1 LAIASRVRVAIG
13 RTGAAVTR
21 VLGILLHNWPLKLAA
36 IGLASLLYGGLV
48 LSQSSATL
56 TGVVPVAPRNQPP
69 NAFLL
74 TTIRPVTEIRY
85 FSPAGVQPIAAD
97 FEAWVD
103 LSDVAPG
110 SGPQSV
116 PVQLR
121 SIDPRVTVRDY
132 QPEVV
137 TVDLDRVD
145 RKTVDVE
152 VDRGEV
158 PANLEVGATAVDPK
172 QVEVVG
178 PASVISRVVAARA
191 SVVIQPSGIDVD
203 QDVTLVPVDDV
214 GDAVAQVDLKPTTAR
229 VTIPVFSDRQS
240 KTLPI
245 SPQIT
250 GTPAAGFEL
259 AAATVTPRFV
269 TVEGDVDELQSLLSV
284 DTAPIS
290 VSGFSSSQEIQAPL
304 VLPTG
309 VVALDVQTVK
319 VSITVRAVTASRNF
333 EIGLRIVGARPG
345 YTYAPAVDRILITVG
360 GSVADL
366 DRLIGSTLAADLD
379 VGALGPGTA
388 QVPVAVDLPA
398 GLTLVAA
405 NPPNVAVSI
414 TAPAASPQA
423 SGG

>member
-1 LAIASRVRVAIG
+1 
-13 RTGAAVTR
+13 VTR

-56 TGVVPVAPRNQPP
+56 TGVVPIKPRDQPP
-69 NAFLL
+69 NTFLL

-85 FSPAGVQPIAAD
+85 FSPSGVQPIAAD

-103 LSDVAPG
+103 LSDVEPG
-110 SGPQSV
+110 AGPQSV

-121 SIDPRVTVRDY
+121 SIDPRVTVRGY

-137 TVDLDRVD
+137 TVDLDRVA

-158 PANLEVGATAVDPK
+158 PPNLEVGATTVEPK

-178 PASVISRVVAARA
+178 PASVISRVIVARA
-191 SVVIQPSGIDVD
+191 SVVIQPPGIDID
-203 QDVTLVPVDDV
+203 QDVTLVPVDDI
-214 GDAVAQVDLKPTTAR
+214 GDAVAQVELKPSTAR

-259 AAATVTPRFV
+259 VAATVTPQFV
-269 TVEGDVDELQSLLSV
+269 TVEGDVDELQALTTV

-290 VSGFSSSQEIQAPL
+290 VSGFSSSQNIDAPL

-309 VVALDVQTVK
+309 VVALDVQTVR
-319 VSITVRAVTASRNF
+319 VSITFQAQTASRNF
-333 EIGLRIVGARPG
+333 EVGLRIVGARPG
-345 YTYAPAVDRILITVG
+345 YTYAPGVDRVLITVG

-366 DRLIGSTLAADLD
+366 DRLIGSTLAAELD

-388 QVPVAVDLPA
+388 QVPATVDLPA
-398 GLTLVAA
+398 GLTLVGV
-405 NPPNVAVSI
+405 NPPNVDVTI
-414 TAPAASPQA
+414 TAPAASQTAP
-423 SGG
+423 GD

>member
-1 LAIASRVRVAIG
+1 
-13 RTGAAVTR
+13 VTR
-21 VLGILLHNWPLKLAA
+21 VLGIILHNWPLKLAA

-56 TGVVPVAPRNQPP
+56 TGVVPIKPRAQPP
-69 NAFLL
+69 NTFLL
-74 TTIRPVTEIRY
+74 NTIRPVTEIRY

-103 LSDVAPG
+103 LSDVKPG

-121 SIDPRVTVRDY
+121 SIDPRVTVRGY

-137 TVDLDRVD
+137 TVDLDRVA

-158 PANLEVGATAVDPK
+158 PPNVELGATTVDPK

-191 SVVIQPSGIDVD
+191 SVVIQPSGINVD
-203 QDVTLVPVDDV
+203 QDVTLVPVDDI

-245 SPQIT
+245 SPKIT
-250 GTPAAGFEL
+250 GTPAAGFAL
-259 AAATVTPRFV
+259 AAASVTPQFV
-269 TVEGDVDELQSLLSV
+269 TVEGDVDELQALDSV

-290 VSGFSSSQEIQAPL
+290 VSGFSSSQTIDAPL

-309 VVALDVQTVK
+309 VVALDVQTVR
-319 VSITVRAVTASRNF
+319 VSITVQAVTASRNF
-333 EIGLRIVGARPG
+333 EVGLRIVGARPG
-345 YTYAPAVDRILITVG
+345 YTYAPDVDRVLITVG

-366 DRLIGSTLAADLD
+366 DRLIASTIAVDLD
-379 VGALGPGTA
+379 VSALGPGTA
-388 QVPVAVDLPA
+388 QVPATVDLPA

-405 NPPNVAVSI
+405 SPPDVNVTI
-414 TAPAASPQA
+414 TAPAASPA
-423 SGG
+423 TTGG

>member
-1 LAIASRVRVAIG
+1 
-13 RTGAAVTR
+13 VTR

-56 TGVVPVAPRNQPP
+56 TGVVPIKPRDQPP
-69 NAFLL
+69 NTFLL
-74 TTIRPVTEIRY
+74 NTIRPVTEIRY

-103 LSDVAPG
+103 LSDVEPG

-121 SIDPRVTVRDY
+121 SIDPRVTVRGY

-137 TVDLDRVD
+137 TVDLDRVA

-158 PANLEVGATAVDPK
+158 PPNLEVGATTVDPK

-191 SVVIQPSGIDVD
+191 SVVIQSSGINVD

-214 GDAVAQVDLKPTTAR
+214 GDAVAQVDLKPTSAR
-229 VTIPVFSDRQS
+229 VTIPIFSDRQS

-250 GTPAAGFEL
+250 GSPAAGFEL
-259 AAATVTPRFV
+259 VAASVTPRFV
-269 TVEGDVDELQSLLSV
+269 TVEGDVDELQALVSA

-290 VSGFSSSQEIQAPL
+290 VSGFSSSQTIEAPL

-309 VVALDVQTVK
+309 VVALDVQTVR
-319 VSITVRAVTASRNF
+319 VSITVQAVTASRNF
-333 EIGLRIVGARPG
+333 EVGLRIVGARPG
-345 YTYAPAVDRILITVG
+345 YTYAPDVDRVLITVG

-366 DRLIGSTLAADLD
+366 DRLVGSTIAVDLD
-379 VGALGPGTA
+379 VSTLGPGTA
-388 QVPVAVDLPA
+388 QVQATADLPA

-405 NPPNVAVSI
+405 NPSSVNVTI
-414 TAPAASPQA
+414 TAPTASPA
-423 SGG
+423 TTGG

>member
-1 LAIASRVRVAIG
+1 
-13 RTGAAVTR
+13 VTR

-56 TGVVPVAPRNQPP
+56 TGVVPITPRNQPS

-74 TTIRPVTEIRY
+74 NSIRPVTEIRY
-85 FSPAGVQPIAAD
+85 FSPSGVQPIAAD

-103 LSDVAPG
+103 LADVEPG

-121 SIDPRVTVRDY
+121 AVDPRVTVRGY

-137 TVDLDRVD
+137 TVDLDRVA
-145 RKTVDVE
+145 RRTVAVE

-158 PANLEVGATAVDPK
+158 PPNLEVGATTVDPK
-172 QVEVVG
+172 RVEVVG
-178 PASVISRVVAARA
+178 PASVIGRVVGARA
-191 SVVIQPSGIDVD
+191 SVVIQPSGINVD
-203 QDVTLVPVDDV
+203 QDVQLVPVDNV
-214 GDAVAQVDLKPTTAR
+214 GDAVAQVELKPSTAR

-245 SPQIT
+245 SPQIG

-259 AAATVTPRFV
+259 VAATVTPRFV
-269 TVEGDVDELQSLLSV
+269 TVEGDVDELQALTTV
-284 DTAPIS
+284 DTVPIS
-290 VSGFSSSQEIQAPL
+290 VSGFSSSQNIDAAL

-309 VVALDVQTVK
+309 VVALDVQTVR
-319 VSITVRAVTASRNF
+319 VSITFRAQTASRNF
-333 EIGLRIVGARPG
+333 EVGLRIVGARPG
-345 YTYAPAVDRILITVG
+345 YTYAPDADRVLITVG

-366 DRLIGSTLAADLD
+366 DRLVGSTLAVDLD
-379 VGALGPGTA
+379 VSALGPGTA
-388 QVPVAVDLPA
+388 QVQATADLPA

-405 NPPNVAVSI
+405 NPPNVNVTI
-414 TAPAASPQA
+414 TAPAASPA
-423 SGG
+423 TPGG

>member
-1 LAIASRVRVAIG
+1 
-13 RTGAAVTR
+13 VTR
-21 VLGILLHNWPLKLAA
+21 VLGILVHNWPLKLAA

-56 TGVVPVAPRNQPP
+56 TGVVPVTPRDQPP
-69 NAFLL
+69 NTFLL

-85 FSPAGVQPIAAD
+85 FSPSGVQPIAAD

-103 LSDVAPG
+103 LAGVEPG

-121 SIDPRVTVRDY
+121 SIDPRVTVIGY

-137 TVDLDRVD
+137 TVELDRIA
-145 RKTVDVE
+145 RKTVKVE
-152 VDRGEV
+152 VERGEV
-158 PANLEVGATAVDPK
+158 PPNLEVGATAVEPA
-172 QVEVVG
+172 EVDVIG

-203 QDVTLVPVDDV
+203 QDVELVAVDDI
-214 GDAVAQVDLKPTTAR
+214 GDAVPQVRLEPTTAR

-259 AAATVTPRFV
+259 AAADATPKFV
-269 TVEGDVDELQSLLSV
+269 TVEGDVDELQALLSV

-290 VSGFSSSQEIQAPL
+290 VSGFSSSQNIDAPL

-309 VVALDVQTVK
+309 VVALDVQTVR
-319 VSITVRAVTASRNF
+319 VAITVRAVTASRNF
-333 EIGLRIVGARPG
+333 EVGLRIVGARPG
-345 YTYAPAVDRILITVG
+345 YTYAPDVDRVLITVG

-379 VGALGPGTA
+379 VSALGPGTT
-388 QVPVAVDLPA
+388 QVRPTAELPA

-405 NPPNVAVSI
+405 NPPTVNVTV
-414 TAPAASPQA
+414 TAPASSPQA
-423 SGG
+423 PGG

>member
-1 LAIASRVRVAIG
+1 
-13 RTGAAVTR
+13 VTR
-21 VLGILLHNWPLKLAA
+21 VLGILVHNWPLKLAA

-48 LSQSSATL
+48 LSQSSATM
-56 TGVVPVAPRNQPP
+56 TGVVPVTPRDQPP
-69 NAFLL
+69 NTFLL

-85 FSPAGVQPIAAD
+85 FSPSGVQPIAAD

-103 LSDVAPG
+103 LADVEAG

-121 SIDPRVTVRDY
+121 AIDPRVTVLGY

-137 TVDLDRVD
+137 TVELDSVARRSV
-145 RKTVDVE
+145 KVE

-158 PANLEVGATAVDPK
+158 PPNLEVGATTVEPAEVD
-172 QVEVVG
+172 VIG

-191 SVVIQPSGIDVD
+191 TVVIQPSGIDVD
-203 QDVTLVPVDDV
+203 QDVELVAVDDV
-214 GDAVAQVDLKPTTAR
+214 GDAVPQVRLDPTTAR
-229 VTIPVFSDRQS
+229 VTIPIFSDRQS

-245 SPQIT
+245 SPQIA

-259 AAATVTPRFV
+259 AAASATPKFV
-269 TVEGDVDELQSLLSV
+269 TVEGDVDELQALLSV

-290 VSGFSSSQEIQAPL
+290 VSGFSSSQNIDAPL

-309 VVALDVQTVK
+309 VVALDVQTVR

-333 EIGLRIVGARPG
+333 EVGLRIVGAQPG
-345 YTYAPAVDRILITVG
+345 YTYAPEVDRVVITVG

-379 VGALGPGTA
+379 VTALGPGTA
-388 QVPVAVDLPA
+388 QVQATAELPA

-405 NPPNVAVSI
+405 NPPNVNVTV
-414 TAPAASPQA
+414 TATAASPQA
-423 SGG
+423 PGG